1 VLNELSACI
10 IARRIFLAF
19 NGDWILA
26 SELELL
32 KEAGSLPMARVPV
45 LQADLAGVALTS
57 PDPVKLVKFYEHILQ
72 YTGKMSGDQWIGQRD
87 LRWLTVGPGSA
98 KNLAYTALSV
108 PDERSLLQLQD
119 RLTQASIEFSEMP
132 AAVLL
137 GKAITFADPDGNRL
151 IFGVRDAESAID
163 IDSASPAPAR
173 LQHVVFATDAAAA
186 MVRFYCDVIGFAPLD
201 YVKDTD
207 GDLTSAFLN
216 CGADHHSI
224 AIFRAAGKRLDHLCF
239 DVDNWSHIRDWADW
253 FGQHHISL
261 RWGPGRHGPGNNL
274 FFFVNDPDD
283 NWLEFS
289 AELEQVD
296 GTRPLVT
303 WAHEERTLNS
313 WGSAFLRS

>member
-1 VLNELSACI
+1 MLNELSACI